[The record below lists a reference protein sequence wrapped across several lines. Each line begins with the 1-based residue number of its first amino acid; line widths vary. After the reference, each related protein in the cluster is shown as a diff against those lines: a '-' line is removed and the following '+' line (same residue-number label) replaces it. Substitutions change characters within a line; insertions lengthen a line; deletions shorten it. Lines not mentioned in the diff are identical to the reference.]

1 MSELTEVIFISIP
14 FQVSV
19 SLALVLFYWY
29 YLDRNKRKL
38 MFAIGTAVGAVG
50 NFYLTQARLDMMPF
64 FEPAEWLFVPMAV
77 AVPVAAFFSL
87 RKFKSFEKPFKIFL
101 VGITIPLLLFLFQVS
116 LGSVLSGL
124 MAFLMVISIPTLLY
138 VVFRNKEIS
147 DFVFMLATLCFI
159 FQGITTE
166 ISSMIEIPIMLNLF
180 GGLLTGLMFIVPA
193 NGEKGGLSSFLKLE
207 KQLDRTNRDL
217 KEVQEKLLKIERFAA
232 IGELAGMIGHDLRNP
247 LQGISGAVYY
257 LKAKSVSKDD
267 VKANEMI
274 ATIERCV
281 EYSNK
286 IINDLLEYSKE
297 IRVNLEDTTPKAIIE
312 DSLRQVPTPPSVEIV
327 DETLDKPTLSIDK
340 GKMERVFVN
349 LIKNAFDA
357 MPNGGKLI
365 IKSTSKG
372 DAVVFTFIDTG
383 AGMTPE
389 VIGKLWTPLFTT
401 KAKGMGFG
409 LSICKRLI
417 EAHGG
422 TITVQSEP
430 DKGSMFTVTLPKKT
444 KISTEDNGQTIYL
457 STDELMAQTDAQFAA
472 LTQKS

>member
-1 MSELTEVIFISIP
+1 MSGQSRKRGQNEGSIF
-14 FQVSV
+14 
-19 SLALVLFYWY
+19 
-29 YLDRNKRKL
+29 KRKDGRWV
-38 MFAIGTAVGAVG
+38 AILNLGYKNGHR
-50 NFYLTQARLDMMPF
+50 QR
-64 FEPAEWLFVPMAV
+64 
-77 AVPVAAFFSL
+77 
-87 RKFKSFEKPFKIFL
+87 KSF
-101 VGITIPLLLFLFQVS
+101 
-116 LGSVLSGL
+116 
-124 MAFLMVISIPTLLY
+124 Y
-138 VVFRNKEIS
+138 
-147 DFVFMLATLCFI
+147 
-159 FQGITTE
+159 
-166 ISSMIEIPIMLNLF
+166 
-180 GGLLTGLMFIVPA
+180 
-193 NGEKGGLSSFLKLE
+193 GET
-207 KQLDRTNRDL
+207 R
-217 KEVQEKLLKIERFAA
+217 KEVQEKLLKTERFAA

-372 DAVVFTFIDTG
+372 DTVVFTFIDTG